1 MVFWLTILSFS
12 SFFKKNLECTGTLV
26 VSMGCLK
33 ILVAVAQ
40 WYAGEK
46 GEGGDLF
53 YSIIRFHVCAQRACT
68 YVGFA
73 LSV

>member
-1 MVFWLTILSFS
+1 MNLGNGILTHNFEL
-12 SFFKKNLECTGTLV
+12 FFFFLKKNLECTGTLV

-46 GEGGDLF
+46 GGGG
-53 YSIIRFHVCAQRACT
+53 RFV
-68 YVGFA
+68 
-73 LSV
+73 L